1 MFESDAKKLLRQ
13 KHNKMAGIS
22 AATGRNVRSGQTP
35 VKGGGSIYDELK
47 LSEKL
52 SYELNLIKSKVDEL
66 NEKLEEA

>member
-1 MFESDAKKLLRQ
+1 
-13 KHNKMAGIS
+13 MAGIS

>member
-1 MFESDAKKLLRQ
+1 MFESDAKKILRQ

-22 AATGRNVRSGQTP
+22 AATGRNIRSGQTP
-35 VKGGGSIYDELK
+35 VKGNNASIYDELK

-66 NEKLEEA
+66 NESL